1 MLNCFEVQSEIL
13 RERMFIYLSHNFR
26 HQCSCALL
34 LLVLELEMQFSDNK
48 NYVSAIFQYIVI
60 ILKVK
65 YFVY

>member
-1 MLNCFEVQSEIL
+1 ML
-13 RERMFIYLSHNFR
+13 IYLSHNFC

-34 LLVLELEMQFSDNK
+34 LLVLELEMQFSNK

>member
-1 MLNCFEVQSEIL
+1 M
-13 RERMFIYLSHNFR
+13 
-26 HQCSCALL
+26 
-34 LLVLELEMQFSDNK
+34 LLVLELEMQFSDK

>member
-1 MLNCFEVQSEIL
+1 MI
-13 RERMFIYLSHNFR
+13 IYLSHNFH

-60 ILKVK
+60 ILKVNN
-65 YFVY
+65 FVY